1 MSQADSQWKKGN
13 FAKQFENQTQ
23 FKRNSNF
30 WIGANQDFQKLL
42 LILHNNLK
50 NSQHE
55 SCSTFCALQLSCWP
69 LFKIPN
75 GFWIG
80 GLSWKRGHFLE
91 ICIFKITLNFVL
103 KLQKLKTPKL
113 YILPR
118 ATTLLLNSTSN
129 FAWFLTYAKGG
140 KSRIQKSGFPP
151 LSFSENFHPRVLA
164 TTQATTH
171 HKSTLY
177 FPKLKQSK

>member
-1 MSQADSQWKKGN
+1 MSYKTCFGDQSQFWVETSE
-13 FAKQFENQTQ
+13 FAKTVLK
-23 FKRNSNF
+23 FKLNSKKFKFLNWGRSEF
-30 WIGANQDFQKLL
+30 PKLL
-42 LILHNNLK
+42 LILHNSLK

-80 GLSWKRGHFLE
+80 GLNWKRGHFLE

-129 FAWFLTYAKGG
+129 FA
-140 KSRIQKSGFPP
+140 
-151 LSFSENFHPRVLA
+151 
-164 TTQATTH
+164 
-171 HKSTLY
+171 
-177 FPKLKQSK
+177 